1 LTVLRLIVRI
11 RSLEIN
17 YGVLSAT
24 SFRRKLTS
32 NNMISLINIAV
43 MRGQQLLLEDASLV
57 VNNGQRVG
65 VIGRNG
71 SGKTSLFKAIAGQI
85 PLEEGA
91 IDLPNGLRW
100 SMMAQETPGIDR
112 SALEFVL
119 DSHQEFRRIERAIE
133 DAEKAHEDNKLAS
146 LLAEMDNINGYDIR
160 YRAEQLLSGL
170 GFSTSQFPNKVGSFS
185 GGWRVRLNL
194 ASALMCP
201 SDLLMLD
208 EPTNHL
214 DLEATVWLE
223 QWLRRYDGTL
233 LLISH
238 DRTFLDSVTSHIVSF
253 DNKKLESYKGNY
265 SAYEK
270 LRAEK
275 MALQQA
281 MYEKQ
286 QKRRSEIE
294 DFVRRFRA
302 KATKAK
308 QAQSRLK
315 ELNKMQDIAPAHV
328 DSPFRFEF
336 FKMDYLPSVLLQVE
350 DLGIGF
356 DTPLLSGVDWSLLSD
371 SRIGL
376 LGFNGSGK
384 STMLKVLSGQ
394 LRQLAGAMLPAKKLK
409 IGYYAQHQVDELN
422 MQATPLQELRSV
434 DAGLSEQDARDIL
447 GGFDFRG
454 VRVDEV
460 ISNFSGGE
468 KARLALAK
476 VVTGRPNLLLL
487 DEPTNHLDLEMVH
500 ALTVALQEY
509 EGALVIVSHDRH
521 LLANTVDEFYS
532 IHQGNFTQFEGD
544 LGEYEKWLV
553 KEYAQLSVGSNSA
566 DLDEGAGIDKKK
578 LRQEAAAKRIQLA
591 PLRQAAKKIEKEI
604 EKIQKE
610 LESIESSLADESLYI
625 ESNKSMLT
633 KLLQNQ
639 GRLKTT
645 LNDKEDKW
653 FELETEME
661 SAAQDI

>member
-1 LTVLRLIVRI
+1 
-11 RSLEIN
+11 
-17 YGVLSAT
+17 
-24 SFRRKLTS
+24 
-32 NNMISLINIAV
+32 
-43 MRGQQLLLEDASLV
+43 
-57 VNNGQRVG
+57 
-65 VIGRNG
+65 
-71 SGKTSLFKAIAGQI
+71 
-85 PLEEGA
+85 
-91 IDLPNGLRW
+91 
-100 SMMAQETPGIDR
+100 
-112 SALEFVL
+112 
-119 DSHQEFRRIERAIE
+119 
-133 DAEKAHEDNKLAS
+133 
-146 LLAEMDNINGYDIR
+146 
-160 YRAEQLLSGL
+160 
-170 GFSTSQFPNKVGSFS
+170 
-185 GGWRVRLNL
+185 
-194 ASALMCP
+194 
-201 SDLLMLD
+201 
-208 EPTNHL
+208 
-214 DLEATVWLE
+214 
-223 QWLRRYDGTL
+223 
-233 LLISH
+233 
-238 DRTFLDSVTSHIVSF
+238 
-253 DNKKLESYKGNY
+253 DNKKLVSYKGNY

-315 ELNKMQDIAPAHV
+315 ELNRMQEIAPAHV

-336 FKMDYLPSVLLQVE
+336 FKMEYLPSVLLQVE
-350 DLGIGF
+350 DLKIGF
-356 DTPLLSGVDWSLLSD
+356 DTPLLSGVNWSLLSD

-394 LRQLAGAMLPAKKLK
+394 LSQLAGEKFPAKKLK

-422 MQATPLQELRSV
+422 MQATPLQELRSI
-434 DAGLSEQDARDIL
+434 DGGLSEQDARDIL

-454 VRVDEV
+454 ARVEEI

-476 VVTGRPNLLLL
+476 VVTGKPNLLLL

-532 IHQGNFTQFEGD
+532 IHQGNFTPFEGD
-544 LGEYEKWLV
+544 LGEYEKWLF
-553 KEYAQLSVGSNSA
+553 KEYAQLT
-566 DLDEGAGIDKKK
+566 LDDSSTASEEGPAVDKKK
-578 LRQEAAAKRIQLA
+578 LRQEAAAKRVQLA
-591 PLRQAAKKIEKEI
+591 PLRQAAKKLEKEM

-610 LESIESSLADESLYI
+610 LQSIEFSLADEALYT
-625 ESNKSMLT
+625 ESKKSILT
-633 KLLQNQ
+633 ELLQNQ
-639 GRLKTT
+639 GKLKTT
-645 LNDKEDKW
+645 LTDKEEKW

-661 SAAQDI
+661 LAAQNL

>member
-1 LTVLRLIVRI
+1 
-11 RSLEIN
+11 
-17 YGVLSAT
+17 
-24 SFRRKLTS
+24 
-32 NNMISLINIAV
+32 MISLINISV
-43 MRGQQLLLEDASLV
+43 MRGQQLLLDDASLV
-57 VNNGQRVG
+57 VKNGQRVG

-71 SGKTSLFKAIAGQI
+71 SGKTSLFKAIAGEV
-85 PLEEGA
+85 PLESGA
-91 IDLPNGLRW
+91 IEMPNGTRW
-100 SMMAQETPGIDR
+100 SMMAQETPGVER

-119 DSHQEFRRIERAIE
+119 DAHQEFRRLETAI
-133 DAEKAHEDNKLAS
+133 AEANENQQDQKLAS

-170 GFSTSQFPNKVGSFS
+170 GFSKAQFENTVGSFS

-201 SDLLMLD
+201 AELLMLD

-238 DRTFLDSVTSHIVSF
+238 DRTFLDSVTNQIVSL
-253 DNKKLESYKGNY
+253 DARKLDSYKGNY

-281 MYEKQ
+281 MFEKQ
-286 QKRRSEIE
+286 QQRRAEIE

-315 ELNKMQDIAPAHV
+315 ELNRMQEIAPAHV
-328 DSPFRFEF
+328 DSPFHFQFFE
-336 FKMDYLPSVLLQVE
+336 MDYLPSVLLQV
-350 DLGIGF
+350 DNLAIGF
-356 DTPLLSGVDWSLLSD
+356 DTPLLSKLNWSLLSE

-384 STMLKVLSGQ
+384 STLLKVLSGQ
-394 LRQLAGAMLPAKKLK
+394 LAQLQGDLLPAKKLRV
-409 IGYYAQHQVDELN
+409 GYYAQHQVDELD
-422 MQATPLQELRSV
+422 MQATPLQELRAV
-434 DAGLSEQDARDIL
+434 DPKLSEQGARDVL
-447 GGFDFRG
+447 GGFNFKG
-454 VRVDEV
+454 ARVDEA
-460 ISNFSGGE
+460 ITNFSGGE

-476 VVTGRPNLLLL
+476 VVTGKPNLLLL

-500 ALTVALQEY
+500 ALTVALQEFQ
-509 EGALVIVSHDRH
+509 GALVIVSHDRH
-521 LLANTVDEFYS
+521 LLANTVNEFYS
-532 IHQGNFTQFEGD
+532 IHQGNFTPFDGD
-544 LGEYEKWLV
+544 LSEYEKWLV
-553 KEYAQLSVGSNSA
+553 KEYAP
-566 DLDEGAGIDKKK
+566 LDQGGAKETGNVDIVDKKK
-578 LRQEAAAKRIQLA
+578 LRQDAAAKRASLA
-591 PLRQAAKKIEKEI
+591 PLRKAANKIEKEI
-604 EKIQKE
+604 ASIQQE
-610 LESIESSLADESLYI
+610 LEKIESSLADESIYND
-625 ESNKSMLT
+625 ENKRQLT
-633 KLLQNQ
+633 ELLQNQ
-639 GRLKTT
+639 GQLKTAMSE
-645 LNDKEDKW
+645 KEEKW

-661 SAAQDI
+661 AAS

>member
-1 LTVLRLIVRI
+1 
-11 RSLEIN
+11 
-17 YGVLSAT
+17 
-24 SFRRKLTS
+24 
-32 NNMISLINIAV
+32 MISLINIAV
-43 MRGQQLLLEDASLV
+43 MRGQQLLLQDASLV

-112 SALEFVL
+112 SALEFVI
-119 DSHQEFRRIERAIE
+119 DSHTDFRRIEKAIE
-133 DAEKAHEDNKLAS
+133 QAKIDKEDAKLIA
-146 LLAEMDNINGYDIR
+146 LLAEMDNISGYDVR

-170 GFSTSQFPNKVGSFS
+170 GFSTSQFLNNVGSFS

-238 DRTFLDSVTSHIVSF
+238 DRTFLDSVTSHIVSL
-253 DNKKLESYKGNY
+253 DNKKLVSYKGNY
-265 SAYEK
+265 TAYEK

-286 QKRRSEIE
+286 QKRRAEIE

-315 ELNKMQDIAPAHV
+315 ELNKMQEIAPAHV

-336 FKMDYLPSVLLQVE
+336 FPLDYLPSVLLQVE
-350 DLGIGF
+350 NLSIGF
-356 DTPLLSGVDWSLLSD
+356 DKPLLEKVNWSLLSD

-394 LRQLAGAMLPAKKLK
+394 IRQLAGEQFPAKKLK

-422 MQATPLQELRSV
+422 MHATPLQELRSV

-454 VRVDEV
+454 ARVEEA
-460 ISNFSGGE
+460 ITNFSGGE

-476 VVTGRPNLLLL
+476 VVTGKPNLLLL

-509 EGALVIVSHDRH
+509 QGALVIVSHDRH

-553 KEYAQLSVGSNSA
+553 KEYSQITDISDGSSA
-566 DLDEGAGIDKKK
+566 DNSPGLDKKK
-578 LRQEAAAKRIQLA
+578 LRQEAAVKRAQLA
-591 PLRQAAKKIEKEI
+591 PLRKVSKKIENEI
-604 EKIQKE
+604 EKIQKK
-610 LESIESSLADESLYI
+610 LDAIEKSLADESLYT
-625 ESNKSMLT
+625 EAQKSTLT
-633 KLLQNQ
+633 ELLQSQ
-639 GRLKTT
+639 GRLKTE
-645 LNDKEDKW
+645 LADKEEKW
-653 FELETEME
+653 FELEVEME
-661 SAAQDI
+661 SATQGC